1 MDLPAYTKW
10 DKSQLIFH
18 LFWKAIMKQTIFTY
32 YHPYSGEIA
41 VSTAIH
47 EFFARAAAI
56 LDIWRQRIKQ
66 RNALT
71 ELNTRLLADIG
82 ISEAQRLAEISKPF
96 WRA

>member
-1 MDLPAYTKW
+1 
-10 DKSQLIFH
+10 
-18 LFWKAIMKQTIFTY
+18 MKQTIFTY
-32 YHPYSGEIA
+32 CHPYSSEIA

-66 RNALT
+66 RNDLT
-71 ELNTRLLADIG
+71 ELNTSLLADIG
-82 ISEAQRLAEISKPF
+82 ISEDQRLAEISKPF

>member
-1 MDLPAYTKW
+1 
-10 DKSQLIFH
+10 
-18 LFWKAIMKQTIFTY
+18 MKQTMFTY
-32 YHPYSGEIA
+32 CHPYSGEIA
-41 VSTAIH
+41 VSAAIH
-47 EFFARAAAI
+47 EFFARVAAT

-66 RNALT
+66 RNTLT